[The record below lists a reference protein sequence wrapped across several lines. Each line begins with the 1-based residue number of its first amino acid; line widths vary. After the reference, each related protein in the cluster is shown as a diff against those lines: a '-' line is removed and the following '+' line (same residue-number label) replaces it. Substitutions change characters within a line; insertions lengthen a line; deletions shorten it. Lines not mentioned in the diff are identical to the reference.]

1 MTEWVSPDRSRSR
14 AVLVGTSE
22 YTELPSVPAAAH
34 SLRRMHQLL
43 TGPLCGWP
51 ANRVDVVADQ
61 RRPADLPDRLV
72 ELYGDA
78 LDVALFYYV
87 GHGQVDFENR
97 LCLGLTDSRLQTERR
112 ATTSLTFDAVRQ
124 AMAASPAKV
133 KVVILDCCFA
143 GRAVQ
148 ELNTLAAPGA
158 DMAALA
164 GATGAYVLAA
174 TDAGGT
180 AWFESAEESRTPHT
194 YFTKFL
200 AELVEGG
207 IPGEPTG
214 LTLAPIYRQL
224 REDLPAAGKPSPVRI
239 SRDDGHA
246 FLFARNAAAAVPT
259 SPDPAERIQA
269 ARSTTGSE
277 SPSPLASPARSRSRF
292 RGRRPRRRTVVM
304 SAAGVLA
311 LVAAVVVPLATSSSG
326 TGTAQTIPLADSTAD
341 DVVHAVAYSA
351 NGRLLAAGSGDG
363 MVRLWNLP
371 SGGPPTSFRVGA
383 DPAQALAFSP
393 DGKTL
398 AVGGG
403 HATVELRDVAT
414 KKTTILAGTG
424 ENTVVSVSFSDNG
437 KSLAVGDTE
446 GAVWLWDLAIRRP
459 TTLRTTAD
467 KVYAVAFWSDN
478 TILIGGGD
486 PSGAVLAWDT
496 AHATAEPN
504 VAMPDNDTDVVRA
517 LAYSPD
523 GTLLAAGGNA
533 SDVKLWDVA
542 TKSKLFDFRGPKSSI
557 LSVAFNPN
565 GKILAA
571 GSADGSIW
579 LWDTTTKTKITSFPG
594 SHDVESVAFSPDGK
608 TLASGGAD
616 HRVHL
621 WKVP

>member
-1 MTEWVSPDRSRSR
+1 MAEWVPPDRSRSR
-14 AVLVGTSE
+14 AVLIGTSE

-34 SLRRMHQLL
+34 SLQRMHQLL

-51 ANRVDVVADQ
+51 EHRVDIVAEQ

-97 LCLGLTDSRLQTERR
+97 LCLGLTDSRVLPTERR
-112 ATTSLTFDAVRQ
+112 ATTSLTFDSVRQ
-124 AMAASPAKV
+124 ALAASPAKV

-148 ELNTLAAPGA
+148 ELRTLAAPGV

-164 GATGAYVLAA
+164 GTTGAYVLAA
-174 TDAGGT
+174 TDAGNT

-194 YFTKFL
+194 YFTKFF

-207 IPGEPTG
+207 IPGEPAG

-259 SPDPAERIQA
+259 SPEPAER
-269 ARSTTGSE
+269 ARTTTGSE
-277 SPSPLASPARSRSRF
+277 SPAAPTLPHLRR
-292 RGRRPRRRTVVM
+292 RRPRRRTVVM
-304 SAAGVLA
+304 STAGVLA
-311 LVAAVVVPLATSSSG
+311 LVAAIVVPLVTSSSG
-326 TGTAQTIPLADSTAD
+326 TGTARTIPLADSTAA
-341 DVVHAVAYSA
+341 DVVHAVAYSP
-351 NGRLLAAGSGDG
+351 NGAFLAAGSGDG
-363 MVRLWNLP
+363 MVRLWNLAN
-371 SGGPPTSFRVGA
+371 GGPPTNFRVGA

-403 HATVELRDVAT
+403 HDTVELRNVASRQS
-414 KKTTILAGTG
+414 TTLPGAGDS
-424 ENTVVSVSFSDNG
+424 TVVSVSFSNNG
-437 KSLAVGDTE
+437 KSLAVGDE
-446 GAVWLWDLAIRRP
+446 KGAVWLWDLATRHR
-459 TTLRTTAD
+459 TLLRTKAD
-467 KVYAVAFWSDN
+467 KVYAVAFWPDN
-478 TILIGGGD
+478 TTLIGGGD

-496 AHATAEPN
+496 ADASAAAVVE
-504 VAMPDNDTDVVRA
+504 MPGDVSGDVVRA

-523 GTLLAAGGNA
+523 GTFLATGGNA
-533 SDVKLWDVA
+533 SDVKLWDVD
-542 TKSKLFDFRGPKSSI
+542 TKTMVVDFKGQNSSI
-557 LSVAFNPN
+557 LSVAFSPD
-565 GKILAA
+565 GKVLAG

-579 LWDTTTKTKITSFPG
+579 LWDTTTKLKITTFPG
-594 SHDVESVAFSPDGK
+594 SHAVESVAFSPDGK

-621 WKVP
+621 WDLP